1 MPPRARR
8 AGRAALRSLVR
19 LRRRAARA
27 PAAAG
32 NPWVEATI
40 AFDRAAAG
48 RHRLLARLL
57 GSRSGSGLP
66 VLDDVAPGWR
76 RERGLPHE
84 QVIAVEHVVGTV
96 DGGAPEFDR
105 TFRPVDERARPRF
118 TGVFAA
124 MYRGEPVGRIEVY
137 AWQGGYYVLD
147 GHHRVAAARA
157 LGQDFLEAVVT
168 EVGEHPVHVR

>member
-1 MPPRARR
+1 M
-8 AGRAALRSLVR
+8 
-19 LRRRAARA
+19 RRRVARV

-40 AFDRAAAG
+40 AFDRAAAA
-48 RHRLLARLL
+48 RHRWLARLL
-57 GSRSGSGLP
+57 GRGDSRLP
-66 VLDDVAPGWR
+66 VLDDLAPGWR

-84 QVIAVEHVVGTV
+84 QVIAVDRVVGTV
-96 DGGAPEFDR
+96 HAATPEFDR
-105 TFRPVDERARPRF
+105 RFRPLDERPRARF

-124 MYRGEPVGRIEVY
+124 MYRGEPVGRIEVC
-137 AWQGGYYVLD
+137 AWQGDYYVLD

-168 EVGEHPVHVR
+168 EVGEHPVAAR